1 VADRLELNPDEWHEH
16 AAWWES
22 EADRVRRQLCVDDEQ
37 LEQAKTMFGP
47 IGEGT
52 TGSAYQEVLRA
63 QHAAGERLAAQAQ
76 GNADRIRMNLQQ
88 YAEQE
93 ESNRLELA
101 GFVSAPQVGG
111 SGNGSLD
118 PRSGGGDSNM
128 GTGPITNV
136 MGGPGVSGIP
146 GGQWER
152 VTGPAG
158 QGF

>member
-1 VADRLELNPDEWHEH
+1 MSGGVMLNPDEWHEH
-16 AAWWES
+16 ANWWES
-22 EADRVRRQLCVDDEQ
+22 EASRVRLQLCVGDEK

-93 ESNRLELA
+93 ESNRREMA
-101 GFVSAPQVGG
+101 GFVSPPQVGG
-111 SGNGSLD
+111 
-118 PRSGGGDSNM
+118 R
-128 GTGPITNV
+128 
-136 MGGPGVSGIP
+136 VS
-146 GGQWER
+146 E
-152 VTGPAG
+152 
-158 QGF
+158 